1 VKIWSQPCGGRVDW
15 KIRLLPSN
23 EKYASAFSPPSVS

>member
-1 VKIWSQPCGGRVDW
+1 VRRAVDW

-23 EKYASAFSPPSVS
+23 EKYASAFSPPS